1 MDHASRLVGAV
12 RRPDVDLQWQTEKWA
27 VCAACIKTGDA
38 HDGCVQQ
45 RLDTPT
51 GMHRPPGMRV
61 SATDGSCAAPVK
73 WSVSV
78 RSLVLENFVLGKTGA
93 YLADEGFVCVWVLAM
108 VN

>member
-1 MDHASRLVGAV
+1 
-12 RRPDVDLQWQTEKWA
+12 
-27 VCAACIKTGDA
+27 
-38 HDGCVQQ
+38 
-45 RLDTPT
+45 
-51 GMHRPPGMRV
+51 MRV

-93 YLADEGFVCVWVLAM
+93 YLADEGFVCMWVLAM